1 MNMASMWEAVV
12 DRLPEKT
19 AQVCGERRTTFRE
32 FDQRAARL
40 AAALAAAGI
49 GRDAKVALY
58 LFNCNEYLETAFAA
72 MKLRA
77 VPVNVNYRY
86 LADELRYL
94 LENADAEVL
103 VYHGAL
109 AERVAAV
116 RTALPRLRVL
126 VQVTTAEEDRVALL
140 PGARAYEELLAAHEP
155 APRIERSGDDHLF
168 LYTGGTTGL
177 PKGVMW
183 RHKALYAQLAAS
195 YLVLGGPPPA
205 SLEEVGEAAVK
216 LDAMGQGGPG
226 LAAAPLM
233 HGMAW
238 FSSMGRLM
246 NGGAVVSLTNRSFDP
261 HEFWENVARHRV
273 GTATIV
279 GDAFAR
285 PLVEALEDAER
296 RGVPYDI
303 SSLQMIISGGVMW
316 TPAYKKP
323 FLDRG
328 VALLVDGL
336 GSSEATGAAMMMST
350 KGQDLG
356 TARFQLSPGTR
367 VLTEEGR
374 DVVPG
379 SGEIGVL
386 AVSGEAL
393 PDGYYKDEAK
403 TDATFKVVGGTRY
416 AIPGD
421 FARVE
426 ADGTVTLLGRGSVC
440 INTGGEKVYPEEIEE
455 TVKLHPAVADCTVVG
470 VPDATW
476 GQAITVVVSARTGE
490 VVRPDDVIR
499 LCKGKLAAYKAPKHV
514 VVVERVLRSPA
525 GKADYRWALETAK
538 RQLGVA

>member
-1 MNMASMWEAVV
+1 MWEAVV

-19 AQVCGERRTTFRE
+19 AQICGDRRTTFRE
-32 FDQRAARL
+32 FEDRAARL
-40 AAALAAAGI
+40 AAALEAAGI
-49 GRDAKVALY
+49 GTGAKVALY
-58 LFNCNEYLETAFAA
+58 LFNCNEYLEAVFAA

-94 LENADAEVL
+94 LENSDAEVL

-116 RTALPRLRVL
+116 RPSLPRLRLL
-126 VQVTTAEEDRVALL
+126 VQVTTAEEDRVPPL
-140 PGARAYEELLAAHEP
+140 PGAHAYEDLVAAHAP
-155 APRIERSGDDHLF
+155 APRIERSPDDYVF

-205 SLEEVGEAAVK
+205 SPEEVGEAALK

-261 HEFWENVARHRV
+261 HEFWQSVARHRV
-273 GTATIV
+273 GAATIV

-285 PLVEALEDAER
+285 PLVAALEDAER
-296 RGVPYDI
+296 RHAPYDI

-316 TPAYKKP
+316 TPPYKQP

-328 VALLVDGL
+328 VTLLVDGL

-356 TARFQLSPGTR
+356 TARFQLNPGTR
-367 VLTEEGR
+367 VLTEDGR

-379 SGEIGVL
+379 SGEVGVL
-386 AVSGEAL
+386 AISGDAL
-393 PDGYYKDEAK
+393 PDGYYKDAAK

-455 TVKLHPAVADCTVVG
+455 VVKLHPAVEDCTVVG
-470 VPDATW
+470 VSDATW
-476 GQAITVVVSARTGE
+476 GQAITAVVSPRPGQ

-499 LCKGKLAAYKAPKHV
+499 LCRGKLAAYKAPKHV

-525 GKADYRWALETAK
+525 GKADYRWALDAAK
-538 RQLGVA
+538 RRLGIE